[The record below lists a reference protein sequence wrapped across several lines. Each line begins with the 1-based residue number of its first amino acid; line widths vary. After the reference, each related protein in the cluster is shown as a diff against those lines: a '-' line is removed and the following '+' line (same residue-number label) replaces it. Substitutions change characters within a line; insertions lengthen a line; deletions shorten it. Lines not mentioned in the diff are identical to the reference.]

1 MPGRSIQGRPG
12 PVAPGTLEEGW
23 LGMTQVHYIYCALLF
38 LLQQLHLRSSGIRLQ
53 RLGTPAVN
61 VLMRVDVD
69 SKACLGVLGLPSQL
83 CCLE

>member
-1 MPGRSIQGRPG
+1 MVGDDSS
-12 PVAPGTLEEGW
+12 
-23 LGMTQVHYIYCALLF
+23 ALHLLCTLF

-53 RLGTPAVN
+53 RLGTPAIN

-83 CCLE
+83 CRLE